1 MRGVYL
7 RITRAGAPAGSLA
20 VAARPA
26 IRGRLEAGSREVES
40 PPHVQLPLPVRP
52 RRPSCG
58 RCAPASSRG
67 PFAKLGLPD
76 DASDVAIIETAC
88 RKKCIIVTAN
98 GEHFRPAA
106 VKFIRQSSRRRT
118 GGCHDLSGLVVLPSG
133 LEAQRRLLREAP
145 QRMRYEGKLVGWA
158 DVSGRS
164 YYVKLAKDGDESTR
178 QVVWE
183 LKRNVPMLPT
193 VAMNDTT
200 SRRDR
205 RTSVE

>member
-1 MRGVYL
+1 MSNYRFLFDQDV
-7 RITRAGAPAGSLA
+7 RA
-20 VAARPA
+20 AADA
-26 IRGRLEAGSREVES
+26 L
-40 PPHVQLPLPVRP
+40 PPHHVV
-52 RRPSCG
+52 
-58 RCAPASSRG
+58 

-76 DASDVAIIETAC
+76 DASDVAIIETA
-88 RKKCIIVTAN
+88 RRQKCIIVTAN

-164 YYVKLAKDGDESTR
+164 YYVKLAKDGPAE
-178 QVVWE
+178 VA
-183 LKRNVPMLPT
+183 PLPRCR
-193 VAMNDTT
+193 VCQENA
-200 SRRDR
+200 RRWAQR
-205 RTSVE
+205 RRARR